1 MRNSPVWWIIIV
13 IMIVVDIYAYFAIRS
28 LFSDSSQR
36 AKTIYTISYW
46 SVSLIALAVLLALPY
61 LQFHQNTFIRST
73 VFALV
78 FALFFAKIVASLF
91 FLVDDVRLAVQWIA
105 GKIFSFNNEVGELSG
120 SDGKGI
126 SRSVFLTWLGVAAGG
141 GIFSTFVFG
150 LGNKYNYQL
159 KRIKLVYENLPADFK
174 GLKIIHISDI
184 HSGSFTDRKAVNK
197 GIDKIL
203 HENPD
208 LILFTGDLVN
218 NQASEMKDY
227 KDAFARLKAPMG
239 VYSTLGNHDYGDYF
253 SWKNN
258 EEKEANLNV
267 LKSIHAEMGWRLMLD
282 EHLPLQKGNSTI
294 GLIGVQNISGRGSFH
309 SYGNLPKA
317 MQGAGQYPFKI
328 LMSHDPSHW
337 DKEVVANYKDIDLT
351 LSGHTHGMQFGVEI
365 PGFRWSPVKYVYPKW
380 AGLYEEARQKLYVNR
395 GFGFIG
401 YPGRVGIMPEITVI
415 ELG

>member
-1 MRNSPVWWIIIV
+1 MS
-13 IMIVVDIYAYFAIRS
+13 
-28 LFSDSSQR
+28 
-36 AKTIYTISYW
+36 K
-46 SVSLIALAVLLALPY
+46 
-61 LQFHQNTFIRST
+61 
-73 VFALV
+73 
-78 FALFFAKIVASLF
+78 K
-91 FLVDDVRLAVQWIA
+91 
-105 GKIFSFNNEVGELSG
+105 
-120 SDGKGI
+120 
-126 SRSVFLTWLGVAAGG
+126 
-141 GIFSTFVFG
+141 
-150 LGNKYNYQL
+150 
-159 KRIKLVYENLPADFK
+159 
-174 GLKIIHISDI
+174 
-184 HSGSFTDRKAVNK
+184 
-197 GIDKIL
+197 
-203 HENPD
+203 
-208 LILFTGDLVN
+208 
-218 NQASEMKDY
+218 
-227 KDAFARLKAPMG
+227 
-239 VYSTLGNHDYGDYF
+239 
-253 SWKNN
+253 KNN

>member
-267 LKSIHAEMGWRLMLD
+267 LKSIHTEMGWRLMLD

>member
-91 FLVDDVRLAVQWIA
+91 FLVDDVRRAVQWIA

-184 HSGSFTDRKAVNK
+184 HSGSFTDKKAVNK

-267 LKSIHAEMGWRLMLD
+267 LKSIHTEMGWRLMLD

-365 PGFRWSPVKYVYPKW
+365 PGFRWSPVKYVYPRW